1 MKQLGC
7 LCFNCARVDG
17 VSSGPCV
24 FTSQLPIL
32 REKVPFV
39 IIATRLGKILLC
51 LACARCCGRRSVHTR
66 VMVRHLGPSLASG
79 YKVVDTIFLHQMS
92 VLKSL
97 RGLSTFLESSQ
108 QLLDDYCELVIL
120 SLRDISPFAYHLW
133 QKNPGNMHKTSKL
146 LYCVSI

>member
-1 MKQLGC
+1 MKQLEC

-66 VMVRHLGPSLASG
+66 VMVRHLGPSSAYPVSWLLPWLQSNKYHFPTAN
-79 YKVVDTIFLHQMS
+79 VCVEVLTILINLSS
-92 VLKSL
+92 V
-97 RGLSTFLESSQ
+97 
-108 QLLDDYCELVIL
+108 
-120 SLRDISPFAYHLW
+120 
-133 QKNPGNMHKTSKL
+133 
-146 LYCVSI
+146 